1 MLDLVLLPT
10 AVLLSFTIRFEGL
23 DWGPTGSHLAAWYL
37 ALALPLKIFLFFR
50 AGLYRRLWRY
60 ASVQE
65 VARIL
70 TVTALTGV
78 LSFVVGAVLIPGL
91 GLVAGRVP
99 LSVLFLDALFTTA
112 FVALPRVGLRLI
124 AGRQVGERRGTA
136 NRVLIAG
143 AGAAGVMFLKE
154 LRANPQLDL
163 IPVGFLDDNPAK
175 LGNHLSDLPVLGP
188 LSGLVEIAGAH
199 RIDELLIAMPRAP
212 GKVIRN
218 LVASAA
224 AARIKTRTVPGMFD
238 IISGRVTVSALRRV
252 EIQDLL
258 RREPITTDLDPFRRL
273 VVGRTV
279 LVTGAGGS
287 IGGELC
293 RQLAGLKP
301 GRIVLLGRGENSI
314 FDILQEL
321 EGRFPEV
328 RFSPVIADVR
338 DRNRL
343 ARIFET
349 FDPVAVLHA
358 AAHKHVPMMECN
370 VPEAITNNVLGTRN
384 VVELAAESRVEHL
397 VFISTDKAVR
407 PTSVMGAT
415 KRVAEQIVQI
425 TAEELGRNFVS
436 VRFGNVLGSRS
447 SVVPAVLKQI
457 AAGGPVLV
465 THPEMRRYFMT
476 IPESVQLVLQAATLG
491 QGGEIFVLDMGE
503 PMKIVDLVADLIRL
517 SGKEVDKDIEIRYS
531 GIRPGEKLYEELVFG
546 AEQAMPTRHPKVLR
560 ARNADLPAEITTAVD
575 DLIGAAQ
582 HGFADRELRE
592 MLKRLVSDYDPREPG
607 MVQAA
612 ATTV

>member
-143 AGAAGVMFLKE
+143 AGAAGVMILKE

>member
-143 AGAAGVMFLKE
+143 AGAAGVMILKE
-154 LRANPQLDL
+154 LRANPQLEL